1 MKIVKNSIIK
11 KTLLLPAFFALAVNL
26 NAQTT
31 TTTSTEP
38 TATTSSNSDLKN
50 GEFGI
55 RYMPT
60 FAKLDLKTYDGGTSV
75 GSATMSH
82 GFGIML
88 AYNFGKNVGLQGEIN
103 YYALNQKYVDR
114 SLNREVEVK
123 YLNIPLMF
131 SFNTNKTLPINFNV
145 VAGPQ
150 FGLNIGS
157 SVTTN
162 GVEASD
168 TLQAVVAVKTGD
180 VGFAYGAGFEFA
192 FNKAHTMR
200 FDVGFRGYYGLVD
213 MDGTKTGTDTYNVIL
228 KTSRK
233 TYGGYVGVAFLF

>member
-1 MKIVKNSIIK
+1 
-11 KTLLLPAFFALAVNL
+11 
-26 NAQTT
+26 
-31 TTTSTEP
+31 
-38 TATTSSNSDLKN
+38 
-50 GEFGI
+50 
-55 RYMPT
+55 MPT

-75 GSATMSH
+75 GSAKINH

-88 AYNFGKNVGLQGEIN
+88 AYNLGKNVGLQGEIN

-123 YLNIPLMF
+123 YLNIPLML
-131 SFNTNKTLPINFNV
+131 SFNTNKTMPINFNV
-145 VAGPQ
+145 VVGPQ

-157 SVTTN
+157 SVSDN
-162 GVEASD
+162 GVISSD

-192 FNKAHTMR
+192 ANKAHTIR
-200 FDVGFRGYYGLVD
+200 FDVGYRGYYGLVD
-213 MDGTKTGTDTYNVIL
+213 MDGTKTGTDNYNVIL

-233 TYGGYVGVAFLF
+233 TYGGYIGFTFLF